1 MFIQRVAVPLTT
13 DAGGNN
19 TSYSP
24 NLTGRL
30 TGVVVSI
37 PGSSGIANTANF
49 AITAENTAEPIVTLT
64 NVAASAPYYPRA
76 QVHDIAGAGLTY
88 DATHKVA
95 EPVRLAADRVKIVLT
110 GGGNTKQVIVMLI
123 VE

>member
-1 MFIQRVAVPLTT
+1 MFIQRVAVSLTT

-19 TSYSP
+19 TSYSD

-37 PGSSGIANTANF
+37 PNSGGIANTANF
-49 AITAENTAEPIVTLT
+49 AITAEATAEPVVTLT
-64 NVAASAPYYPRA
+64 NVATSAPYYPRV
-76 QVHDIAGAGLTY
+76 QVHDNVGAGKTY
-88 DATHKVA
+88 DGTRKVA
-95 EPVRLAADRVKIVLT
+95 EPVSLANDRVKIVLT
-110 GGGNTKQVIVMLI
+110 GGGNTKSVIVMLI